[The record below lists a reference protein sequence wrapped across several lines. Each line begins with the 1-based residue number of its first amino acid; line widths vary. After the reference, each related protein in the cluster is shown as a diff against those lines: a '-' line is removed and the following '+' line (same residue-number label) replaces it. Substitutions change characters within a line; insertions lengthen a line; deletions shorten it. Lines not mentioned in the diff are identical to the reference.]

1 MFPKLFK
8 IRNNLFYV
16 SIIFFLQIGLPL
28 NKILA
33 DDIYIA
39 VASNFLTPLNSLKKS
54 FETQNKAK
62 IFISSGSSGSLYS
75 QIINGA
81 PLDIFLSGD
90 QKLPKKIEF
99 SQKGI
104 KGSRFTYATG
114 KLLIFTTNKF
124 LFDKNFPQVLTSNNI
139 KYIGIGNPKYVPYGN
154 AAQQVLRSLNVFDKL
169 LPRLILSKNVNQV
182 FIMSYFGNL
191 DLGFISKSDFIIK
204 NQKGKVWEVPQSL
217 YSPIKQDAV
226 LLNNGKRKK
235 EAIDFLSFLASEHVR
250 EKLKKFGYVFN

>member
-1 MFPKLFK
+1 MFLKLFK

-54 FETQNKAK
+54 FETQNKTK

-124 LFDKNFPQVLTSNNI
+124 LFDKNFPQVLTSNNV
-139 KYIGIGNPKYVPYGN
+139 KYIPSRLGEARISLANVDKIYKTFAWKPQQNLEEWVKKQIGN
-154 AAQQVLRSLNVFDKL
+154 
-169 LPRLILSKNVNQV
+169 
-182 FIMSYFGNL
+182 
-191 DLGFISKSDFIIK
+191 
-204 NQKGKVWEVPQSL
+204 
-217 YSPIKQDAV
+217 
-226 LLNNGKRKK
+226 
-235 EAIDFLSFLASEHVR
+235 
-250 EKLKKFGYVFN
+250 